1 MTQAEARTSI
11 VEQLESAK
19 AAIGEKLETKGY
31 VVAGYGGDTYY
42 AYVGEGKGFQGA
54 ALTPVSGNPVVF
66 DTVQAAKRE
75 ANNGTYR
82 NGRGNVVRLEVVEAS
97 AYFAKIYADLEKNIE
112 LVKELSK

>member
-1 MTQAEARTSI
+1 MTEKRTSI

-19 AAIGEKLETKGY
+19 AAIGEKLGSKGY
-31 VVAGYGGDTYY
+31 IVAGYGGDTYY
-42 AYVGEGKGFQGA
+42 AFVGEGKGFQGA
-54 ALTPVSGNPVVF
+54 ALTPVSGNPVIF
-66 DTVQAAKRE
+66 DTEKAAKYE

-82 NGRGNVVRLEVVEAS
+82 NGRGDVVILKVVEAS